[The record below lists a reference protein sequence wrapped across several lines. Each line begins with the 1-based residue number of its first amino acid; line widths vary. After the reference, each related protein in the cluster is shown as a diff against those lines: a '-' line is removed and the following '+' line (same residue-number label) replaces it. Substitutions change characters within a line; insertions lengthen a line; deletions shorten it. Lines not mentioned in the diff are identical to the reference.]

1 MYNSQETQLDPLQKC
16 RDVTDILRVTQHAG
30 WRPDSSIFDWGGWFP
45 FLAQCVRLIPYP
57 YPQVSGT
64 VLKDD
69 RLKSAIELSAKELLK
84 DKKHELNQSGNGN
97 PTSEFDEDEYYEE
110 MLKAQ
115 EQRAKRLLIDMRS
128 KISDVLLRVTSW
140 VLYKLL
146 PCFMSG
152 VVAHPAHIEMLK
164 AAAKRAP
171 GAPLIFLPLHRSHL
185 DYILVSFILLNN
197 DIRAPIVAAGDNLR
211 IPFFGSL
218 LRGLGAFFIKRKI
231 DPIAGKK
238 DTVYRAVLH
247 TYMQHALAAG
257 HNVEFFIEGG
267 RTRTGKPCLPKV
279 YIILYILQYILLCLF
294 CYGYT

>member
-1 MYNSQETQLDPLQKC
+1 M
-16 RDVTDILRVTQHAG
+16 RITQHAG

-45 FLAQCVRLIPYP
+45 YLAQCTRLFRYP
-57 YPQVSGT
+57 YVQVSDR
-64 VLKDD
+64 VLRDD
-69 RLKSAIELSAKELLK
+69 NLRTAIEQSARSMVKE
-84 DKKHELNQSGNGN
+84 KKQEIRQLTGKNIINEHD
-97 PTSEFDEDEYYEE
+97 FDEDNYYEE

-115 EQRAKRLLIDMRS
+115 EQRAKRLLTDMRS
-128 KISDVLLRVTSW
+128 TISDLLLRLTSW
-140 VLYKLL
+140 VMYKLL

-164 AAAKRAP
+164 SAARRAP
-171 GAPLIFLPLHRSHL
+171 DVPLIFLPLHRSHL

-218 LRGLGAFFIKRKI
+218 LRGLGAFFIKRKM

-238 DTVYRAVLH
+238 DTVYRAILH
-247 TYMQHALAAG
+247 TYMQKALHAG

-279 YIILYILQYILLCLF
+279 SQLMPILM
-294 CYGYT
+294 